1 MVRAPVVACGE
12 EVFCMRFRKRL
23 VVTGIAAVV
32 AAWCAM
38 GGVAAATFPNFSD
51 CPSAGLPSG
60 SICVDI
66 QSVQGELEIK
76 GFRVPLDHSLE
87 IRGAVT
93 NEGVFIPPR
102 GTNGFFAEPVRIPGG
117 LLGLELPFGFNTVL
131 ATAELAGSPS
141 QIVIHAGE
149 QMISMPLKV
158 RLSNVLLGRNCHI
171 GSNRTPV
178 QLNLI
183 PGTTEPPPP
192 NRPIT
197 GRFGTLEF
205 IPPNLLISREGT
217 DVENSFAIPG
227 AQECGGLLE
236 LNNALIDLKL
246 RIPSAA
252 GNNAVSITNEAG
264 VLILP

>member
-1 MVRAPVVACGE
+1 
-12 EVFCMRFRKRL
+12 MRFRTRL
-23 VVTGIAAVV
+23 VVTGIAAAV
-32 AAWCAM
+32 AAWFAM
-38 GGVAAATFPNFSD
+38 GGIAAATFPNFSD

-60 SICVDI
+60 SACIDI

-87 IRGAVT
+87 IRGAIT
-93 NEGVFIPPR
+93 NEGVFIPPT

-141 QIVIHAGE
+141 QIVIRPGD
-149 QMISMPLKV
+149 QTISMPLKV
-158 RLSNVLLGRNCHI
+158 RLSNTFLGRNCHI
-171 GSNRTPV
+171 GSNRSPV

-205 IPPNLLISREGT
+205 VPPNILISRGGV

-236 LNNALIDLKL
+236 LNNVLIDLKL
-246 RIPSAA
+246 KIPSAA
-252 GNNAVSITNEAG
+252 GNNSAIITNESGAM
-264 VLILP
+264 LLP